1 MDSAVL
7 VAIITAGISLIGT
20 VITVVAA
27 NKSTLAAMSEQSKLA
42 DEKIHGEIN
51 VIRQQI
57 ETLSERVEKHNKVV
71 ERTFALE
78 RRMDVAEER
87 IKVGN
92 HRIDDL
98 EGGKAHD

>member
-27 NKSTLAAMSEQSKLA
+27 NRSTLSAMSEQSKIA
-42 DEKIHGEIN
+42 DERIHGEIN
-51 VIRQQI
+51 VIKQQI
-57 ETLSERVEKHNKVV
+57 VTLSERVEKHNQVV
-71 ERTFALE
+71 ERTFELE

-98 EGGKAHD
+98 EGVRNHD

>member
-20 VITVVAA
+20 VITVIAA
-27 NKSTLAAMSEQSKLA
+27 NKSTLSAMSEQSKIA
-42 DEKIHGEIN
+42 DERIHGEIN
-51 VIRQQI
+51 VIKQQI
-57 ETLSERVEKHNKVV
+57 VTLSERVEKHNQVV
-71 ERTFALE
+71 ERTFELE

-98 EGGKAHD
+98 EGVRNHD